1 MDRKAFE
8 GWLDAYGKAWES
20 RDPEAAARLF
30 TDDATY
36 YETPF
41 DEPFRGYEGILEYWS
56 EVPRSQEN
64 IRFSHEVLAVT
75 EGMGVAHW
83 KAAFTRLPSNVPF
96 ELDGI
101 FLVKLDGDGLCT
113 EFREWWHGRE

>member
-30 TDDATY
+30 TDGATY
-36 YETPF
+36 HETPF
-41 DEPFRGYEGILEYWS
+41 DEPFQGYEGILEYWS
-56 EVPRSQEN
+56 EVPRSQED

-75 EGMGVAHW
+75 EELGVAHW